1 MARLAIKGDYYRPS
15 KVLNILTM
23 LGGDTTQ
30 IKGSNDGS
38 CYYIGD
44 NNICFVTRIN
54 DTNQD
59 KYIVLTTD
67 EFDSRYPYS
76 IGDNIQFIP
85 YFNNGN
91 KQIIVEEP
99 IVDKIVKMRWN
110 EVDNTIIYFT
120 ERDYILTAE
129 MALKQNNNIAGQ
141 MSVSNTEK
149 VKTIEVI
156 GDNFADNVELVIDEN
171 KELITID
178 GKYYIKNKRP
188 QYPKTFAE
196 CAELTGS
203 MVHVAST
210 YKSTIIHALNTLY
223 VCRDAYWKL
232 DDWKADFGDSTQI
245 KYSIID
251 TIIYDKTVNYFD
263 LHNPLLKLFVFKT
276 PETRNEFYKNFKDYI
291 LKLQDD

>member
-1 MARLAIKGDYYRPS
+1 MARLVIKGNYYHPS

-30 IKGSNDGS
+30 IKGSNDDS

-54 DTNQD
+54 DTNKD

-67 EFDSRYPYS
+67 EFDRRYPYG
-76 IGDNIQFIP
+76 IGDNIQFIA
-85 YFNNGN
+85 N
-91 KQIIVEEP
+91 ES
-99 IVDKIVKMRWN
+99 IVDKIVKVRWN
-110 EVDNTIIYFT
+110 EIDNTIIYFT

-129 MALKQNNNIAGQ
+129 MALKPNNNIAGE
-141 MSVSNTEK
+141 MNVSNTEK
-149 VKTIEVI
+149 VKTIKVI
-156 GDNFADNVELVIDEN
+156 GDNFADKVELIIDEN

-188 QYPKTFAE
+188 QYHKTFTE
-196 CAELTGS
+196 CAERIGGV
-203 MVHVAST
+203 VHVPFT

-232 DDWKADFGDSTQI
+232 DDWKANFGDSIQI

-251 TIIYDKTVNYFD
+251 AILYDKTVNYFD

>member
-1 MARLAIKGDYYRPS
+1 MDNQNNFNNNQNNFNSQNMGNGSRPMPMNNGMPMNNNRQNKPKKKSKGLGIIIGIVAILILLIIVVIAIPKGD
-15 KVLNILTM
+15 K
-23 LGGDTTQ
+23 
-30 IKGSNDGS
+30 
-38 CYYIGD
+38 
-44 NNICFVTRIN
+44 
-54 DTNQD
+54 
-59 KYIVLTTD
+59 
-67 EFDSRYPYS
+67 
-76 IGDNIQFIP
+76 
-85 YFNNGN
+85 
-91 KQIIVEEP
+91 EP

-110 EVDNTIIYFT
+110 EIDNTIIYFT
-120 ERDYILTAE
+120 EREYILTAE

-141 MSVSNTEK
+141 MNVSNTEK

-156 GDNFADNVELVIDEN
+156 GDNFADNVELIIDEN

-188 QYPKTFAE
+188 QYPKTFSE
-196 CAELTGS
+196 CAELISGV
-203 MVHVAST
+203 VHVAST

-223 VCRDAYWKL
+223 VCRDAYWKV
-232 DDWKADFGDSTQI
+232 DNWKADFGDSIQI
-245 KYSIID
+245 KYGIID